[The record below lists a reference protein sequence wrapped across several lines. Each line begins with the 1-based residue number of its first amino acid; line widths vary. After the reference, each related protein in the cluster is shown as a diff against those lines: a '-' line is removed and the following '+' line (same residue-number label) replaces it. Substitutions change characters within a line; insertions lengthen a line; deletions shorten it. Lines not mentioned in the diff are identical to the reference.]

1 MTELWLI
8 RHGQTDWNTEGRIQ
22 GSIDQPLNECGIDQV
37 KKLAAKLNGNEFAA
51 VYSSPAIRA
60 FQTAAILMEGRDI
73 QIQCDDR
80 LKEINLGIWEG
91 LTWQEVKK
99 EYPELLRKREADPE
113 RVAPPGSENFRE
125 LAERMIAAVNDIAA
139 AHPDERV
146 LVVSHGMTIAS
157 LICTIH
163 GIPLKQA
170 YDHVPNNATPVVLP
184 WKSNFTIG

>member
-22 GSIDQPLNECGIDQV
+22 GSIDQPLNECGIDQA
-37 KKLAAKLNGNEFAA
+37 KELAAKLDGNEFAA

-60 FQTAAILMEGRDI
+60 FQTAAILMEGKDI
-73 QIQCDDR
+73 QIHCDER

-91 LTWQEVKK
+91 LTWQEVEE

-113 RVAPPGSENFRE
+113 RIAPPGSENYSE
-125 LAERMIAAVNDIAA
+125 LAERMVEAVNDIAA

-157 LICTIH
+157 LICKVH
-163 GIPLKQA
+163 GLPLKQA
-170 YDHVPNNATPVVLP
+170 YNHVPKNADPVVLP
-184 WKSNFTIG
+184 WKGNFTIG